1 MSDYQL
7 FFILLGGILGALIAI
22 GWMLHRILNIL
33 VMKNKGEPS
42 GSDMAKMYLDQM
54 ATKKK

>member
-1 MSDYQL
+1 MTDYQL
-7 FFILLGGILGALIAI
+7 FFVLLGAILGALIAI

-42 GSDMAKMYLDQM
+42 ESDMKKMYFEQM
-54 ATKKK
+54 ALKKK

>member
-1 MSDYQL
+1 MTDYQL
-7 FFILLGGILGALIAI
+7 FFVLLGAILGALVAI

-42 GSDMAKMYLDQM
+42 GSDMKKMYFEQM
-54 ATKKK
+54 ALKKK